1 MTRKKAR
8 NDKRVL
14 CFVMRKRSHVVFM
27 SLRGAVRRS
36 NLSIISIMSK
46 QYYVYIMTNK
56 RNTVLYTGVTNDLRR
71 RVYEHREK
79 LVDGFTTKYNITK
92 LVYYEIFQDPENA
105 IMREKQFKAGSR
117 QKKINFINQVNKEWQ
132 DLYEQL

>member
-1 MTRKKAR
+1 
-8 NDKRVL
+8 
-14 CFVMRKRSHVVFM
+14 
-27 SLRGAVRRS
+27 
-36 NLSIISIMSK
+36 MSK

-79 LVDGFTTKYNITK
+79 LVDGFTGKYNIIK

-105 IMREKQFKAGSR
+105 IMREKHLKAGSR
-117 QKKINFINQVNKEWQ
+117 QKKIDLINQMNKEWR
-132 DLYEQL
+132 DLYEQW